1 MKKTIKKRSD
11 LFMAIG
17 IIMMVIA
24 QFYPEE
30 TQKEKYIAAAIY
42 TVAAICF
49 LLSLL
54 GFISRDKK

>member
-1 MKKTIKKRSD
+1 
-11 LFMAIG
+11 MAIG

-54 GFISRDKK
+54 GLILRDKK

>member
-1 MKKTIKKRSD
+1 
-11 LFMAIG
+11 MAIG

-30 TQKEKYIAAAIY
+30 TLKENYIAAAIC

-54 GFISRDKK
+54 GLISRDKK

>member
-1 MKKTIKKRSD
+1 
-11 LFMAIG
+11 MAIG
-17 IIMMVIA
+17 IILMVIA

-30 TQKEKYIAAAIY
+30 TQKNYIAAAIY